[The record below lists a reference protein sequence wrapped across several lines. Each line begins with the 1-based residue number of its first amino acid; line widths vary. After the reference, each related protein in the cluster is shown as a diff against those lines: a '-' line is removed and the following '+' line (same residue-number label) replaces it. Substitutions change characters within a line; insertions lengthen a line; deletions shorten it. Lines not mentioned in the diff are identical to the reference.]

1 MRNSSKETLLAGVMG
16 LAIGDAL
23 GVPYEFKSREDVK
36 RSNLRDMVGYGTHRQ
51 EKGTWSDD
59 TSLTLATM
67 AGMSGNIPSLGRVMD
82 NFVAWYKEAKFTA
95 GGVVFDVGGTTAN
108 AINNYLLGEDVD
120 SCGEDYEHS
129 NGNGSLM
136 RMLPVAYDLWQRKG
150 FVIDEYVVETVG
162 KFSEL
167 THAHPISK
175 EACVFYTGVAMSI
188 LENRSGTH
196 QKAITLGVQAVEDY
210 YAKSGGSILLAMRE
224 VSSLMER
231 VKAPESSIKSTG
243 FVVDSLEASL
253 WSLYGSKSF
262 AEAITRAI
270 GLGGDT
276 DTIGA
281 ITGSLAGLYGG
292 ISDIPKDWMK
302 DLKNKELIEEVTA
315 GFYRSYN

>member
-1 MRNSSKETLLAGVMG
+1 MKSSSKETLLAGVMG
-16 LAIGDAL
+16 LAIGDAV
-23 GVPYEFKSREDVK
+23 GVPYEFKRREDVK
-36 RSNLRDMVGYGTHRQ
+36 RAHLRNMVGYGTHRQ

-82 NFVAWYKEAKFTA
+82 NFVAWYKDAKFTA
-95 GGVVFDVGGTTAN
+95 GGVVFDVGGITAN
-108 AINNYLLGEDVD
+108 AINNYLMGEDID
-120 SCGEDYEHS
+120 SCGEDYEYS

-150 FVIDEYVVETVG
+150 FVIDSYVVETVG
-162 KFSEL
+162 KFSAL

-175 EACVFYTGVAMSI
+175 EACVFYTGVAMSV
-188 LENRSGTH
+188 LENRSITH
-196 QKAITLGVQAVEDY
+196 QKAITLGVQAVEEY

-224 VSSLMER
+224 VDSLMER

-243 FVVDSLEASL
+243 FVVDGLEASL
-253 WSLYGSKSF
+253 WSLYGAKSF
-262 AEAITRAI
+262 IEAITRAV

-315 GFYRSYN
+315 DFYRSYN

>member
-1 MRNSSKETLLAGVMG
+1 MRNASKETLLAGVMG

-67 AGMSGNIPSLGRVMD
+67 VGMSGNIPSLGRVMD
-82 NFVAWYKEAKFTA
+82 NFVAWYKDAKFTA

-108 AINNYLLGEDVD
+108 AINNYLMGEDID
-120 SCGEDYEHS
+120 RCGEDYEHS

-162 KFSEL
+162 KFSAL

-175 EACVFYTGVAMSI
+175 EACVFYTGVVMSI

-196 QKAITLGVQAVEDY
+196 QKAITLGVQAVEAFY
-210 YAKSGGSILLAMRE
+210 TKNGGSILLAMRG
-224 VSSLMER
+224 VGSLMER
-231 VKAPESSIKSTG
+231 VKAQESSIKSTG

-253 WSLYGSKSF
+253 WSLYWAKSF
-262 AEAITRAI
+262 TEAITRAI
-270 GLGGDT
+270 SLGGDT

-315 GFYRSYN
+315 DFYRSYN

>member
-1 MRNSSKETLLAGVMG
+1 MKNSSKETLLAGVMG
-16 LAIGDAL
+16 LAIGDAV
-23 GVPYEFKSREDVK
+23 GVPYEFRSRDELK
-36 RSNLRDMVGYGTHRQ
+36 GYDLTEMIGNGTHRQ

-82 NFVAWYKEAKFTA
+82 NFVAWYKNAKFTA
-95 GGVVFDVGGTTAN
+95 GGVVFDIGRTTAN
-108 AINNYLLGEDVD
+108 AINNYIMGEDVD
-120 SCGEDYEHS
+120 RCGEDDEYS

-136 RMLPVAYDLWQRKG
+136 RMFPVAYDLWQRRG
-150 FVIDEYVVETVG
+150 FVIDESVVETVG
-162 KFSEL
+162 KFSAL
-167 THAHPISK
+167 THAHLISK
-175 EACVFYTGVAMSI
+175 ESCVFYTGVVMSI

-196 QKAITLGVQAVEDY
+196 QKAITLGIQAVEEY
-210 YAKSGGSILLAMRE
+210 YAKNGGSTLLVMRGID
-224 VSSLMER
+224 SLMER
-231 VKAPESSIKSTG
+231 VKASESSIKSTG

-253 WSLYGSKSF
+253 WSLYGAKSF

-270 GLGGDT
+270 SLGGDT

-302 DLKNKELIEEVTA
+302 ELRNKELIEEVTD

>member
-23 GVPYEFKSREDVK
+23 GVPYEFKSREDIK

-82 NFVAWYKEAKFTA
+82 NFVAWYKDAKFTA
-95 GGVVFDVGGTTAN
+95 GGVVFDIGGTTAN
-108 AINNYLLGEDVD
+108 AINNYLMGEDVD

-150 FVIDEYVVETVG
+150 FVIDEYIVETVG
-162 KFSEL
+162 KFSAL
-167 THAHPISK
+167 THAHSISK
-175 EACVFYTGVAMSI
+175 EACVFYTGVVMSI

-210 YAKSGGSILLAMRE
+210 YAKSGSSILLAMRE
-224 VSSLMER
+224 VGSLMER

-253 WSLYGSKSF
+253 WSLYGAKSF
-262 AEAITRAI
+262 VEAIIRAI

-315 GFYRSYN
+315 DFYRSYN